1 MEQISEQK
9 LHELVAK
16 IIDEY
21 KMKGSITTT
30 ALCEIVEKVNISPDQ
45 LDYVYKSLKDASI
58 QVVDESE
65 RDT

>member
-30 ALCEIVEKVNISPDQ
+30 AL
-45 LDYVYKSLKDASI
+45 
-58 QVVDESE
+58 
-65 RDT
+65 